1 MASPSVELFMSNRVQ
16 IEVALAQ
23 LEAGKFSF
31 QMVDAIKDHI
41 SRIESELR
49 TTRALHAEA
58 EDALLR
64 QRGALWRLE
73 REVQR
78 LNARIHDLVRA
89 KFLVEKTERAAR
101 VAFARMGE
109 HAGVVTK
116 HALETAQG
124 IAAGLKS
131 GELRAPL
138 AEAKGKA
145 LALQAR
151 IFDEKT
157 LAEVEPYMRRATE
170 SLEAA
175 RKHAQ
180 LLLDRATAYLST
192 LHKTAA

>member
-1 MASPSVELFMSNRVQ
+1 MSNRVQ
-16 IEVALAQ
+16 IDVALAQ